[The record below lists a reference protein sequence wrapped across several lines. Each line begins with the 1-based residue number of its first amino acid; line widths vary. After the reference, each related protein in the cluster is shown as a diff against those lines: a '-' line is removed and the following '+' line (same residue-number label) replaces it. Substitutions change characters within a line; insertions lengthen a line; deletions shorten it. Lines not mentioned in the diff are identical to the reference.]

1 MNIKGFFSN
10 WIVRNLLL
18 AALAVLLFVLAANLF
33 LSLVTQHGKEIIVPD
48 FTNLTVQEAS
58 RVAASSGVE
67 VVVVDSMYIKRLKP
81 GAVYMQTPK
90 AGEHVKEGRKIR
102 LSVNTL
108 KPKMVSMPSLV
119 GISLRQAKAELQ
131 RNGLVLGK
139 LVYVRDLATNN
150 VISQQR
156 FGRELLPGTP
166 VPSGATINL
175 VLGLSETDEMTFIPD
190 LIGRRYQQAV
200 DAVQESSLNIGSLV
214 FDSSVTNYADSLNAF
229 VYSQSPESHIQLI
242 NPETG
247 RDSLVANA
255 QRRGT
260 EVSLYLTIDGNKLP
274 AED

>member
-1 MNIKGFFSN
+1 
-10 WIVRNLLL
+10 
-18 AALAVLLFVLAANLF
+18 
-33 LSLVTQHGKEIIVPD
+33 
-48 FTNLTVQEAS
+48 
-58 RVAASSGVE
+58 
-67 VVVVDSMYIKRLKP
+67 
-81 GAVYMQTPK
+81 
-90 AGEHVKEGRKIR
+90 
-102 LSVNTL
+102 
-108 KPKMVSMPSLV
+108 MPSLV

-229 VYSQSPESHIQLI
+229 VYSQTPESHIQLI

>member
-1 MNIKGFFSN
+1 
-10 WIVRNLLL
+10 
-18 AALAVLLFVLAANLF
+18 
-33 LSLVTQHGKEIIVPD
+33 
-48 FTNLTVQEAS
+48 
-58 RVAASSGVE
+58 
-67 VVVVDSMYIKRLKP
+67 
-81 GAVYMQTPK
+81 MQTPK

-229 VYSQSPESHIQLI
+229 VYSQTPESHIQLI

-247 RDSLVANA
+247 RDSLVANV